1 MLKKL
6 IIALTTITIVLSLTA
21 CQSHSEKNIH
31 ELIKTLNSAY
41 QYNLNTSDFIIEKS
55 ENIIYHKITND
66 KNILSFYC
74 NKNGEIIQC
83 TLSSFDINNPDNCK
97 IMSAIGSILTQ
108 EKEKNIESILKDPH
122 NHTGFNKH
130 NWKIYIVKNSLGIT
144 YIIKQEISESG
155 QKPTLKNEIY

>member
-1 MLKKL
+1 MFKKL

-108 EKEKNIESILKDPH
+108 EKEENIESILKDPH

>member
-1 MLKKL
+1 MNKTLK
-6 IIALTTITIVLSLTA
+6 IISTVILLLTIMTSCT
-21 CQSHSEKNIH
+21 SESQKNIN
-31 ELIKTLNSAY
+31 ELLNE
-41 QYNLNTSDFIIEKS
+41 LNKNYGYDFKAEYFTIEKKQ
-55 ENIIYHKITND
+55 NIIYHIMTDN
-66 KNILSFYC
+66 NTLYSLYS

-144 YIIKQEISESG
+144 YIIKQENSESG

>member
-1 MLKKL
+1 MIKRISIL
-6 IIALTTITIVLSLTA
+6 LTTFTILLSLTA

-41 QYNLNTSDFIIEKS
+41 QYNLNISDFIIEKS
-55 ENIIYHKITND
+55 DNIIYHKITDN
-66 KNILSFYC
+66 KNMLSFYC

-108 EKEKNIESILKDPH
+108 EKEENIESILKDTH

>member
-1 MLKKL
+1 MFKKL
-6 IIALTTITIVLSLTA
+6 IAVLTTITIVLSLTA

-108 EKEKNIESILKDPH
+108 EKEKNIESILKGAND
-122 NHTGFNKH
+122 HTDFNKN
-130 NWKIYIVKNSLGIT
+130 NWKIHIVKNSLGIT

-155 QKPTLKNEIY
+155 QKPTLKNEID